1 MYSVYTFFG
10 RKITINAVMYG
21 VYVYI
26 FIYLLFK
33 FIRFWPHLH
42 ISAAKRIVSVMG
54 YIFIYLL
61 FKFIR
66 FWPHLHI
73 IAAKRIV
80 SVMGYI
86 FIYLL
91 NLYSSGH
98 TYTSVLP
105 SVSCQSWGTTAG
117 PQHGPGRQALGLA
130 RTKQAWSDRIKQAWS
145 DRTRQ
150 ASPRT
155 S

>member
-42 ISAAKRIVSVMG
+42 IS
-54 YIFIYLL
+54 
-61 FKFIR
+61 
-66 FWPHLHI
+66 
-73 IAAKRIV
+73 AAKRIV

-130 RTKQAWSDRIKQAWS
+130 RTKQA
-145 DRTRQ
+145 
-150 ASPRT
+150 
-155 S
+155 